1 MTNMRGL
8 LTFLSVLLINMP
20 LMAQEQA
27 EAADAAVTAAPGN
40 MLMNIVIVVFIVAAL
55 VLLAVALVLLHTFRV
70 LTRELHH
77 PSPLRLAVSEKALE
91 YEDWAEQQKSKPGF
105 LSRLLGLKPIAE
117 EKELIMEHKFDGIE
131 ELDNPTPSWFMW
143 LFYATIF
150 FAGAY
155 LLNYHVFK
163 WGKLQDEEYVV
174 EMKEAEKAKEA
185 YLAQAANRIDESN
198 VEESKDAAV
207 VSAGAK
213 IFNANCVACHGD
225 KGQGIVGPNLTDE
238 YWLHG
243 GGVKNVFKT
252 VKYGVPDKGMISWEK
267 TLTPK
272 QIAEVANFILSL
284 KGSNP
289 AGAKAPQGEKE
300 G

>member
-1 MTNMRGL
+1 MKRL
-8 LTFLSVLLINMP
+8 LSLLPVLFAALP
-20 LMAQEQA
+20 LMAQE
-27 EAADAAVTAAPGN
+27 EAATAVAPPAASSN
-40 MLMNIVIVVFIVAAL
+40 MLMNIVIVIFIIAAL
-55 VLLAVALVLLHTFRV
+55 ILLAVALVLLNTFKV
-70 LTRELHH
+70 LSKELHH
-77 PSPLRLAVSEKALE
+77 PSPLYTAVATERME
-91 YEDWAEQQKSKPGF
+91 FEDWAAEQKAKPS
-105 LSRLLGLKPIAE
+105 LLNRILGLRPIAE
-117 EKELIMEHKFDGIE
+117 EKDILMEHKFDDIE
-131 ELDNPTPSWFMW
+131 ELDNPTPTWFMW

-174 EMKEAEKAKEA
+174 EMRDAEKAKEA
-185 YLAQAANRIDESN
+185 FLANAANKIDETN
-198 VEESKDAAV
+198 VEATKDAAV
-207 VSAGAK
+207 ISAGAK

-225 KGQGIVGPNLTDE
+225 KGQGIVGPNLTDD

-252 VKYGVPDKGMISWEK
+252 IKYGVPDKGMISWEK

-272 QIAEVANFILSL
+272 QISEVANFIITL
-284 KGSNP
+284 KGTNP
-289 AGAKAPQGEKE
+289 PGAKAPQGEKE